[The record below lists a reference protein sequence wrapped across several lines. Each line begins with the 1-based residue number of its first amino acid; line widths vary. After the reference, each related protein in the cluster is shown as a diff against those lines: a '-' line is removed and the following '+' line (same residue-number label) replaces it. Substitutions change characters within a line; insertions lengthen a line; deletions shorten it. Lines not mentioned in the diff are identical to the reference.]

1 MRNLLK
7 YEFRKSKNVTLA
19 ILLIIVIGEVLFL
32 AGIFAGAVALLT
44 FGALALVLAATF
56 GIFIVALLSID
67 ILHRELNTT
76 QSYML
81 FLTPRNSYQ
90 ILGSKILSGAIS

>member
-56 GIFIVALLSID
+56 GIFIVALLSFSHPE
-67 ILHRELNTT
+67 ILIRFWAAKFCPAR
-76 QSYML
+76 S
-81 FLTPRNSYQ
+81 
-90 ILGSKILSGAIS
+90 LSPF